1 MPEPKPS
8 WCAEGMTAAG
18 DRGDWRVCTTAAA
31 GKFNAVTSGPL
42 APRWRLLLTP
52 PLPGAVNMAIDVA
65 MMALARER
73 GEAICRVYEW
83 SVPTLSFGR
92 NQTARGAYDR
102 DRLAHEGVPVVRRPT
117 GGRAI
122 LHAREITY
130 SVAAP
135 ATDAL
140 PLRTAYDRINALLL
154 EALAALGVPAAMTDG
169 RGHAR
174 LPDASPCFAA
184 PSAGEMTAGGDKLV
198 GSAQWRDGGAL
209 LQHGSILVE
218 DDQRHLASLM
228 TTPPA
233 PMPAP
238 ATLHALLGRRPAARE
253 LATALFDAV
262 RRNEDPGAT
271 PLDADEASAGA
282 RAHVAAFEDPAWT
295 WRR

>member
-1 MPEPKPS
+1 
-8 WCAEGMTAAG
+8 
-18 DRGDWRVCTTAAA
+18 
-31 GKFNAVTSGPL
+31 
-42 APRWRLLLTP
+42 
-52 PLPGAVNMAIDVA
+52 MAIDVA
-65 MMALARER
+65 MMELARTR

-92 NQTARGAYDR
+92 NQTARGAYDPE
-102 DRLAHEGVPVVRRPT
+102 RLARDGVPVVRRPT

-140 PLRTAYDRINALLL
+140 PLRAAYDRINALLL
-154 EALAALGVPAAMTDG
+154 EALGTLGVPAAMTDG

-198 GSAQWRDGGAL
+198 GSAQWRDDGAL

-238 ATLHALLGRRPAARE
+238 ATLHALLGRYPAAAE

-262 RRNEDPGAT
+262 RRNEDP
-271 PLDADEASAGA
+271 DAAVMDANEAIAAGLPY
-282 RAHVAAFEDPAWT
+282 VPGFEDSAWT

>member
-1 MPEPKPS
+1 
-8 WCAEGMTAAG
+8 
-18 DRGDWRVCTTAAA
+18 
-31 GKFNAVTSGPL
+31 
-42 APRWRLLLTP
+42 
-52 PLPGAVNMAIDVA
+52 MAIDVA
-65 MMALARER
+65 IMELARTR
-73 GEAICRVYEW
+73 REAICRVYEW

-92 NQTARGAYDR
+92 NQTARGAYDPE
-102 DRLAHEGVPVVRRPT
+102 RLEREGIPVVRRPT

-140 PLRTAYDRINALLL
+140 PLRVAYDRINALLL

-184 PSAGEMTAGGDKLV
+184 PSVGEMTAGGDKLV
-198 GSAQWRDGGAL
+198 GSAQWRDDGAL

-238 ATLHALLGRRPAARE
+238 ATLHALLGLSPSAAE

-262 RRNEDPGAT
+262 RRNEDPAAM
-271 PLDADEASAGA
+271 PLDADAAIAAA
-282 RAHVAAFEDPAWT
+282 RPHVAMFQDSAWT